1 MRQKKF
7 LELVSAWMDGELSPD
22 EEILLKEELRKNP
35 EYRMLFDSYRRM
47 NVATAR
53 ARFPVPRPVERRFPF
68 TSTFSWAISGVAA
81 GVACAAVFIA
91 VREDPS
97 AGSLRVAETAA
108 VFEAPAN
115 LAVYSDEKAASQ
127 HSHLRSHA
135 QLPGMIFAAF
145 SAPVTKRA
153 AEQKVGK
160 LPGVGGACGTLH
172 AGNAPAEDDILSRD
186 FSVSL
191 ASCGM
196 RSSQ

>member
-22 EEILLKEELRKNP
+22 EEILLKEELRKNS
-35 EYRMLFDSYRRM
+35 EYRMIFDSYRRM

-68 TSTFSWAISGVAA
+68 TSTFSWAISGIAA

-91 VREDPS
+91 VREPPS
-97 AGSLRVAETAA
+97 AGHLRAMETA

-115 LAVYSDEKAASQ
+115 LAVYNDEKAASQ
-127 HSHLRSHA
+127 HSSLRSHS
-135 QLPGMIFAAF
+135 QLPGMVFAAF
-145 SAPVTKRA
+145 TAPVTKRA

-160 LPGVGGACGTLH
+160 LPGTGAACVTLH
-172 AGNAPAEDDILSRD
+172 PESSPAEDDILSRD
-186 FSVSL
+186 FSVTL

>member
-22 EEILLKEELRKNP
+22 EEILLKEALRKNP
-35 EYRMLFDSYRRM
+35 EYRMIFDSYRRM

-81 GVACAAVFIA
+81 GVACAAAFIA
-91 VREDPS
+91 MREPPS
-97 AGSLRVAETAA
+97 AGSLRVTETAA
-108 VFEAPAN
+108 FEAPAN
-115 LAVYSDEKAASQ
+115 LAVYSDEKTTPQ
-127 HSHLRSHA
+127 RSITRVHA
-135 QLPGMIFAAF
+135 PLPGMVFAGL
-145 SAPVTKRA
+145 SVPVTKKTAGQNLGR
-153 AEQKVGK
+153 
-160 LPGVGGACGTLH
+160 LPGVGEPGVGLH
-172 AGNAPAEDDILSRD
+172 SGNETSGDDILSRD
-186 FSVSL
+186 FSVTL